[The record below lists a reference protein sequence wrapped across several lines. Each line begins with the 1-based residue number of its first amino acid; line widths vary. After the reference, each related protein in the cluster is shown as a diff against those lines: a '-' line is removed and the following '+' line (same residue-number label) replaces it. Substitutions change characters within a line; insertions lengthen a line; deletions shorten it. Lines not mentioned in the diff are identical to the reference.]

1 MPNIPLT
8 PNESAIAS
16 DTLARLGVAWSL
28 LTREKWDDS
37 AVEILADILGMR
49 ELHLYVANVSRM
61 TSRDRAEQ
69 ISRLRDAIAGVTP
82 TTEFKI
88 PRIPK

>member
-1 MPNIPLT
+1 MPDIPLT

-37 AVEILADILGMR
+37 AVKILADILGLR
-49 ELHLYVANVSRM
+49 ELHVYVANVSRM
-61 TSRDRAEQ
+61 TSRDRSEQ
-69 ISRLRDAIAGVTP
+69 IARLRGAIAGVTP